1 LACSSTA
8 NSASISATASR
19 AISASV
25 FFASTN
31 FRLAWD
37 QQPARDGVTRH
48 HPVVATVSVSQQDL
62 GVVFQKSLRLFSTAS
77 CAPAPALP
85 EMALECFPAAAFSTQ
100 KSRVCTI
107 HVRDKTRPH
116 SVLYVLYALA
126 PGSAFATSSMSA
138 LYVASCRN
146 TATLRSLS
154 QDGVRLTLTRCP
166 PDAPRQQSLQRRH
179 QSQSPA
185 DASFS

>member
-1 LACSSTA
+1 MSLACRSTA

-19 AISASV
+19 AISGAV
-25 FFASTN
+25 FFVSTN

-37 QQPARDGVTRH
+37 QQPARVGVTSH

-62 GVVFQKSLRLFSTAS
+62 GVVFQKFLRPFSTAS

-85 EMALECFPAAAFSTQ
+85 GMALECFTAAAFSTQ
-100 KSRVCTI
+100 KSRVCAI
-107 HVRDKTRPH
+107 HVRDKTRPY
-116 SVLYVLYALA
+116 SVLYALA

-154 QDGVRLTLTRCP
+154 QDGVRLLNASRSFVSIT
-166 PDAPRQQSLQRRH
+166 
-179 QSQSPA
+179 SPGECE
-185 DASFS
+185 